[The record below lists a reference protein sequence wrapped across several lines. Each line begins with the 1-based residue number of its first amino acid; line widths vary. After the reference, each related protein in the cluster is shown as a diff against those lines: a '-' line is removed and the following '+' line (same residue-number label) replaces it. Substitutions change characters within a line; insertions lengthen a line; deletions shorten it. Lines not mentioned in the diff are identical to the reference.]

1 MTGGQQ
7 ERRALNDGIEDTFI
21 ETSRYAAG
29 IQTYYA
35 IRRGTIKDIYEEF
48 YFNFAWLLQ
57 LTEGLQELAKET
69 EAIKAVKDWLA
80 LDNSRPDTTK
90 ERCESGIQ
98 VFSKFK
104 ATLSAKGLLALPSKG
119 GR

>member
-1 MTGGQQ
+1 MTHQQQ
-7 ERRALNDGIEDTFI
+7 ERRALNEGIEDTFI

-48 YFNFAWLLQ
+48 YFNLAWLLQ
-57 LTEGLQELAKET
+57 LTEGLQELAKEK
-69 EAIKAVKDWLA
+69 EAILTVKEWLCSE
-80 LDNSRPDTTK
+80 NGDTMQI
-90 ERCESGIQ
+90 RCETGIK
-98 VFSKFK
+98 VFSEFK
-104 ATLSAKGLLALPSKG
+104 STLSAKGLLALPSRS